1 MALFSSPG
9 PNHASIRLKRGLM
22 LKVWRIVWALTV
34 WTTVRQGAISR
45 LFALCLAVLRA
56 PPMSQS
62 SAKGG
67 LVVRSRVHRV
77 DFRYE
82 LHSPK
87 PLRICAALLA
97 DSRVRRV
104 HLRCA
109 LPGRLPAAQIK
120 DHQGKVS
127 CAVTLSCAV
136 TAGQMGQMH
145 SCLCPLQE
153 ELESQPGFSKK
164 GEWPASAA
172 RPVAHAHEY

>member
-1 MALFSSPG
+1 MTVVEFKNQTALALFMALFSSPG

-87 PLRICAALLA
+87 PLRICAAL
-97 DSRVRRV
+97 SRW
-104 HLRCA
+104 
-109 LPGRLPAAQIK
+109 QIA
-120 DHQGKVS
+120 GFVGFI
-127 CAVTLSCAV
+127 CAVLY
-136 TAGQMGQMH
+136 
-145 SCLCPLQE
+145 
-153 ELESQPGFSKK
+153 
-164 GEWPASAA
+164 
-172 RPVAHAHEY
+172 PVAYLPLKSRTIKVRCHAQSRCHAQ